1 MQLTFFTIPAPQPAQ
16 LKNTVSYEQAQ
27 DISKLTAMSKE
38 LEKIKETAR
47 YLYGKKRGAWG
58 RRTMA
63 DEKRSARI
71 DNLSINYKN
80 AVQAYFKKYN
90 TNTLELTLLK

>member
-1 MQLTFFTIPAPQPAQ
+1 MQLTIFTIPAPGPAQ
-16 LKNTVSYEQAQ
+16 IKNAVSYEQAQ
-27 DISKLTAMSKE
+27 DLTRLTAMSKE
-38 LEKIKETAR
+38 LDKIKEAAR

-90 TNTLELTLLK
+90 TDKLELNLLK

>member
-1 MQLTFFTIPAPQPAQ
+1 MQLQIFTISAEPTQ
-16 LKNTVSYEQAQ
+16 LQNTVTYQQAQ
-27 DISKLTAMSKE
+27 DISKLTKMSKE
-38 LEKIKETAR
+38 LYQLKESAR

-71 DNLSINYKN
+71 DNLNINYKN

-90 TNTLELTLLK
+90 TNTLELNLLK